1 MDVTN
6 SPGLYG
12 KIPVLGDFI
21 TRRLPARFVDTWD
34 GWLQNALSTSRQQ
47 LGSGWLDIYLTSPI
61 WRFILSPGICGPTI
75 WAGVLMPSVDK
86 VGRYFPLTLAMSI
99 DAPQVLPPDLF
110 VNDAGWFE
118 RLEQLALSA
127 LEDDFELSEFDRQL
141 QQQKLDMTSTIY
153 ESDCDKS
160 RNSEKYGNFSMLIE
174 MRKLRQIDEALSRVG
189 ACMLEKFLPA
199 YSLWST
205 NGSEDMRPCL
215 QVYDNLPPQ
224 DAYVEFLVDRSQ
236 PGVCRA
242 EADAP
247 VASDS
252 VKDKAHVEAPT
263 PVEIVAASHI
273 QWHSCARTTVG
284 KRRKLN
290 EDACLERP
298 EIGLW
303 AVADGMG
310 GHSAGDVASNAAVNA
325 LGTLAAS
332 GNLETLTAGAAE
344 CLHNVNS
351 DLLAMA
357 DSRGGGQIIG
367 TTVVAMLAA
376 GERCASIWAGDSRL
390 YCLRDGELSQLTED
404 HSLVAEMSRQGVFA
418 PGEVAESGAE
428 NIVTRALGAHPELLI
443 DTITFEAREGDIYL
457 LCSDGLIREMDH
469 GEIAGIL
476 DDGGCDKSSQR
487 LIELALQRGARD
499 NVTVV
504 VIHAGHA

>member
-12 KIPVLGDFI
+12 KLPVLGDFV

-34 GWLQNALSTSRQQ
+34 NWLQNALSASRQQ

-61 WRFILSPGICGPTI
+61 WRFTLSPGICGPTV

-86 VGRYFPLTLAMSI
+86 VGRYFPLTLAVSI
-99 DAPQVLPPDLF
+99 DASQVLPTDLF
-110 VNDAGWFE
+110 LNGTGWFE

-127 LEDDFELSEFDRQL
+127 LKDDFEFTEFDRIL
-141 QQQKLDMTSTIY
+141 QQHELDMASIARA
-153 ESDCDKS
+153 SDCDNN
-160 RNSEKYGNFSMLIE
+160 RITEKYGNFAMH
-174 MRKLRQIDEALSRVG
+174 IDMEKMQHIPEAFGRVG
-189 ACMLEKFLPA
+189 ACLLARFLPV

-215 QVYDNLPPQ
+215 QVYENLPPP
-224 DAYVEFLVDRSQ
+224 DVYSEFLIGREQ
-236 PGVCRA
+236 PGAGR
-242 EADAP
+242 
-247 VASDS
+247 
-252 VKDKAHVEAPT
+252 VE
-263 PVEIVAASHI
+263 VAAPAALDNVVCQAPAEVEPQIDTVSAPHI
-273 QWHSCARTTVG
+273 QWHSCARSNVG

-290 EDACLERP
+290 EDAYLERP

-303 AVADGMG
+303 VVADGMG
-310 GHSAGDVASNAAVNA
+310 GHSAGDVASNAAVDA
-325 LGTLAAS
+325 LSNLAAS
-332 GNLETLTAGAAE
+332 GNLETLTACAAE
-344 CLHNVNS
+344 CLHGVNA

-357 DSRGGGQIIG
+357 DSRGDGQIIG

-390 YCLRDGELSQLTED
+390 YCYRDGELSQITED
-404 HSLVAEMSRQGVFA
+404 HSLVAEMTRQGVYE
-418 PGEVAESGAE
+418 PGEFAESGAE

-443 DTITFEAREGDIYL
+443 DTITFEAL
-457 LCSDGLIREMDH
+457 
-469 GEIAGIL
+469 
-476 DDGGCDKSSQR
+476 GGCDKSSQR
-487 LIELALQRGARD
+487 LIDLALQRGARD